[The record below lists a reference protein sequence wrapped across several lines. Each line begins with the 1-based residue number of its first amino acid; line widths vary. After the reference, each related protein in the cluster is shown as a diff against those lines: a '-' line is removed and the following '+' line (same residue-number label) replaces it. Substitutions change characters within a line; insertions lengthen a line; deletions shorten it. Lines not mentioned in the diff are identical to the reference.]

1 MRTRREMRLD
11 ITARRLSL
19 VRRAALAGAAV
30 LVAVAACQGA
40 GSAQPTAP
48 SGPFQVVATTT
59 VLADLVTQVGGDRV
73 SVESIVPKGAEV
85 HTFDPSP
92 SDARRIAGARLLVM
106 NGLGL
111 DEWVA
116 DLVTEADAGSVP
128 VVRLAEDL
136 PGVEYLA
143 GEEHEEAPSA
153 EESAASGEPHADEGA
168 NPHLWLNVAYAR
180 KYVEKLTAALVS
192 ADPGNASTYQANGA
206 AYDQR
211 LAELDDFV
219 RGQVGQIPAANRKV
233 VSFHEAFPYFAAAYG
248 LEIVGVVVDAPGQDP
263 SAGEMAALIE
273 AIRANQVKAIF
284 SEVQFN
290 PDLADR
296 IAAETGATVVADLYN
311 DSLGDPPVD
320 TYEGMIR
327 WDVERVVEALR

>member
-1 MRTRREMRLD
+1 LRLD
-11 ITARRLSL
+11 IKRSRPVVVGLALLIAL
-19 VRRAALAGAAV
+19 V
-30 LVAVAACQGA
+30 ACQGGSTSPTSGA
-40 GSAQPTAP
+40 G
-48 SGPFQVVATTT
+48 GPFPVVATTT
-59 VLADLVTQVGGDRV
+59 VLADLVARVGGDRV

-92 SDARRIAGARLLVM
+92 SDARRVAGARLLVM

-116 DLVTEADAGSVP
+116 DLVTEAGSADLP
-128 VVRLAEDL
+128 TVRLAEQL
-136 PGVEYLA
+136 AGIEYIT
-143 GEEHEEAPSA
+143 GEEHEEAD
-153 EESAASGEPHADEGA
+153 EHEGMASGETPEGNWGEGL

-180 KYVEKLTAALVS
+180 KYVEKLTAALVA
-192 ADPGNASTYQANGA
+192 ADPANAAAYRANA
-206 AYDQR
+206 ATYDQR
-211 LAELDDFV
+211 LAELDDFARV
-219 RGQVGQIPAANRKV
+219 QVGVIPEANRKV

-263 SAGEMAALIE
+263 SAGEIAALIE
-273 AIRANQVKAIF
+273 TIRANDVKAIF

>member
-1 MRTRREMRLD
+1 MKARSLVRLD
-11 ITARRLSL
+11 IK
-19 VRRAALAGAAV
+19 RRAVAV
-30 LVAVAACQGA
+30 LASALIVAACQG
-40 GSAQPTAP
+40 GSSSPTSAP
-48 SGPFQVVATTT
+48 GGPFPVVATTT

-116 DLVTEADAGSVP
+116 DLVTEAGSSDLP
-128 VVRLAEDL
+128 TVRLAEQL
-136 PGVEYLA
+136 VGVEYIT
-143 GEEHEEAPSA
+143 GEEHEEGEAH
-153 EESAASGEPHADEGA
+153 EETASGGTPGA
-168 NPHLWLNVAYAR
+168 HWGQGLNPHLWLNVAYAR
-180 KYVEKLTAALVS
+180 KYVEKLTGALVS
-192 ADPGNASTYQANGA
+192 ADPANAAAYRANAA

-211 LAELDDFV
+211 LAELDDFA
-219 RGQVGQIPAANRKV
+219 RAQVGMIPEANRKV

-263 SAGEMAALIE
+263 SAGEIAALIE
-273 AIRANQVKAIF
+273 AIRANDVKAIF
-284 SEVQFN
+284 SEIQFN

-327 WDVERVVEALR
+327 WDVDRVVEALR